1 MRPFHRSLRAPRKTT
16 LQQIRHFH
24 PTRPSPFVNE
34 LLDASSAFI
43 QGVHSISGLSWAV
56 SIPLTALIVRS
67 TVAMPLQIYTKIQA
81 RKERDLVPLLS
92 SWKKHYKDDIL
103 RNQYKV
109 DDVNDIQ
116 NLSAATPILAQRM
129 KSKHADLKKR
139 WNIPRYWKPLNFL
152 QIPIWISV
160 MEALRA
166 MSGNDKGLI
175 PYLLSLIEPTNSS
188 GAPRL
193 HLEVEPSLA
202 TEGAL
207 WFPDLLAGDTTGIL
221 PAALTMSILLN
232 ISAGWKA
239 KKFSEM
245 ADLPKIELYRALTVR
260 GIRAFI
266 QVLALNV
273 GLSSYY
279 YEMPAALLLY
289 WTTNLLFMMSEE
301 ASVKVTRVR
310 HRSGHVRITRPRRSQ
325 YTCAQDDTLSLKR
338 RLVPTSAS
346 DSLRGLFILIYT
358 GWHVKEGYKQ
368 ST

>member
-1 MRPFHRSLRAPRKTT
+1 MRPFHGSLRAPRKTT

-116 NLSAATPILAQRM
+116 NLSAATPMLAQRM

-139 WNIPRYWKPLNFL
+139 WNIPKYWKPLNFL

-239 KKFSEM
+239 KKFSQM

-289 WTTNLLFMMSEE
+289 WTTSTNIATMQTVFLDKCMFRKEPLKPWKQMHIGYTANKECAPEE
-301 ASVKVTRVR
+301 SIYKATMKDAK
-310 HRSGHVRITRPRRSQ
+310 GF
-325 YTCAQDDTLSLKR
+325 K
-338 RLVPTSAS
+338 
-346 DSLRGLFILIYT
+346 GL
-358 GWHVKEGYKQ
+358 H
-368 ST
+368 

>member
-1 MRPFHRSLRAPRKTT
+1 
-16 LQQIRHFH
+16 
-24 PTRPSPFVNE
+24 
-34 LLDASSAFI
+34 
-43 QGVHSISGLSWAV
+43 
-56 SIPLTALIVRS
+56 
-67 TVAMPLQIYTKIQA
+67 
-81 RKERDLVPLLS
+81 
-92 SWKKHYKDDIL
+92 
-103 RNQYKV
+103 
-109 DDVNDIQ
+109 
-116 NLSAATPILAQRM
+116 
-129 KSKHADLKKR
+129 
-139 WNIPRYWKPLNFL
+139 
-152 QIPIWISV
+152 
-160 MEALRA
+160 

-289 WTTNLLFMMSEE
+289 WTTSTNIATMQTVFLDKCMFRKEPLKPWKQMHIGYTANKECAPEE
-301 ASVKVTRVR
+301 SIYKATMKDAK
-310 HRSGHVRITRPRRSQ
+310 GF
-325 YTCAQDDTLSLKR
+325 K
-338 RLVPTSAS
+338 
-346 DSLRGLFILIYT
+346 GL
-358 GWHVKEGYKQ
+358 H
-368 ST
+368 

>member
-1 MRPFHRSLRAPRKTT
+1 MRPFHRSLRAPRKITS
-16 LQQIRHFH
+16 QQIRHFH

-34 LLDASSAFI
+34 LLDASSTFI
-43 QGVHSISGLSWAV
+43 QGVHSISGLTWAV

-67 TVAMPLQIYTKIQA
+67 AVAMPLQIYTKTQA

-103 RNQYKV
+103 RKQLKA
-109 DDVNDIQ
+109 DDAND
-116 NLSAATPILAQRM
+116 LSAATPMLAQRM

-139 WNIPRYWKPLNFL
+139 WNIPKYWKPLNFL

-175 PYLLSLIEPTNSS
+175 PYLLSLVEPTSSS

-193 HLEVEPSLA
+193 HLDVEPSLA

-239 KKFSEM
+239 KKFSDM
-245 ADLPKIELYRALTVR
+245 ADLPKIELYKALTIR
-260 GIRAFI
+260 GIRGFI

-273 GLSSYY
+273 GISSYY

-289 WTTNLLFMMSEE
+289 WITSTNVATLQTVFLEKFMFKKKPLKPWKQIHIGYTANKECAPEDSIYR
-301 ASVKVTRVR
+301 ASMKGAT
-310 HRSGHVRITRPRRSQ
+310 GF
-325 YTCAQDDTLSLKR
+325 
-338 RLVPTSAS
+338 
-346 DSLRGLFILIYT
+346 RGL
-358 GWHVKEGYKQ
+358 H
-368 ST
+368 